1 MPPKV
6 KFTKEQILS
15 AAVDIVR
22 ERGASALTTRAIGE
36 RLGCSVA
43 PVFSVFDNME
53 NLYKEV
59 VNRAKSIYRD
69 YIDSGLTQKL
79 PFKGAGLKYIEF
91 AKKESNLFKLLF
103 MSDVRAKFDAFM
115 LLDDN
120 NSKIIG
126 ALMSS
131 WSLDEVTARDL
142 HKNIMLFTH
151 GIAVLCATNS
161 CDFSDEEISNRLT
174 FAFMS
179 MLKEV
184 KGTNGNRN

>member
-43 PVFSVFDNME
+43 PVFSVFENTDN
-53 NLYKEV
+53 LFKEV
-59 VNRAKSIYRD
+59 VKRAKKIYRD
-69 YIDSGLTQKL
+69 FIDSGLTQSL

-103 MSDVRAKFDAFM
+103 MADVSVNLDAFM
-115 LLDDN
+115 LMDDN
-120 NSKIIG
+120 NSKIVG

-131 WSLDEVTARDL
+131 WSLDEPTARDL

-151 GIAVLCATNS
+151 GIAVLCATHS
-161 CDFSDEEISNRLT
+161 CDFSDEEISDRLS
-174 FAFMS
+174 FAFKS

-184 KGTNGNRN
+184 KSLNGNSN